1 MRISDWSS
9 DVCSS
14 DLLFQWAQAKA
25 SGTSGGIRV
34 AMCRSIVWLGASSS
48 GRAMVPGVFG
58 GSRSHSDRRA
68 EAGAGFCSVGKV
80 AGVPAGTTIM
90 AYSTHGASGQSVL
103 TVAMR
108 SEEHTSELQSLM
120 RNSYAVFCFN
130 KK

>member
-1 MRISDWSS
+1 
-9 DVCSS
+9 
-14 DLLFQWAQAKA
+14 
-25 SGTSGGIRV
+25 
-34 AMCRSIVWLGASSS
+34 
-48 GRAMVPGVFG
+48 MVPGVFG

-103 TVAMR
+103 TVAMIR
-108 SEEHTSELQSLM
+108 RVPAGPAAGIIAWETRPVTGCSCREIGRATCRVGVSVRGDLGGG
-120 RNSYAVFCFN
+120 RII